1 MRTSKSITLT
11 LGKQQQ
17 VLDSLVSTGEYESAS
32 EAVRAALRALERERD
47 AVNTI
52 LREKIREALEDHRPS
67 VPAAKVFADLRA
79 FHDEQVEADKRGA
92 QD

>member
-17 VLDSLVSTGEYESAS
+17 VLDSLVNSGEYDSAS
-32 EAVRAALRALERERD
+32 EAVRAALRALQRERD

-52 LREKIREALEDHRPS
+52 WREKIREALEDPRPS

-92 QD
+92 

>member
-17 VLDSLVSTGEYESAS
+17 VLDSLVNSGEYESAS

-52 LREKIREALEDHRPS
+52 WREKIREALEDPRPS

-92 QD
+92 

>member
-17 VLDSLVSTGEYESAS
+17 VLDSLVSSGEYNSAS

-52 LREKIREALEDHRPS
+52 WREKVREALEDPRPR
-67 VPAAKVFADLRA
+67 VPAEKVFADLRA
-79 FHDEQVEADKRGA
+79 FHDEQVKADTRDA
-92 QD
+92 